1 MTVGIIGTV
10 VNIVGEI
17 IMTDK
22 NKIAKELEAL
32 AYPVNKLKHLD
43 GNPRKGN
50 VEAVAKSYD
59 MFGQRKPIVAT
70 KDGTVISGNHQ
81 LEAVKQLGWDKIA
94 VLFTDDD
101 ELKAKA
107 FALADNRV
115 SDLGT
120 YDKDFLAEMIS
131 SVSSNLEMLEATSFT
146 ETDLEKLIDPEVKE
160 DYTGVSPDQITE
172 SKVNPGDIWKLDNHI
187 IYCGDATDDDNYRSN
202 NAITFTSPPYNVGR
216 SVGSKFGKYQNIED
230 NDDQYLELLTDSML
244 NALDHSQYV
253 FYNLQH
259 LANNKIELIEFLFEF
274 RGEYVDTII
283 WDKKTTAPAV
293 ANNVMNSRFEY
304 IFIFSNKTNKRS
316 ITTGK
321 KFRGTIDNVYAEF
334 GNYGNSEYSKIHK
347 AMFPLHLPEFI
358 YKNFSSVK
366 DRVMDNFMGIGTSLI
381 VAEQLNRKF
390 VGIELDPVYCDLAID
405 RWEKLTNKKA
415 ILIESRS

>member
-1 MTVGIIGTV
+1 
-10 VNIVGEI
+10 
-17 IMTDK
+17 MTDK
-22 NKIAKELEAL
+22 NKIAKELEPL
-32 AYPVNKLKHLD
+32 AYPVDKLKHLD

-120 YDKDFLAEMIS
+120 YDKDFLSEMIS

-146 ETDLEKLIDPEVKE
+146 ETDLEKLINPKVKE
-160 DYTGVSPDQITE
+160 DYAGVSPDQITE
-172 SKVNPGDIWKLDNHI
+172 SKVNPGDIWKLGKHL
-187 IYCGDATDDDNYRSN
+187 IYCGDATDIDNYRKP

-216 SVGSKFGKYQNIED
+216 SVGSKFGKYQNTDD
-230 NDDQYLELLTDSML
+230 NNDQYLDLLNKSMS
-244 NALDHSQYV
+244 NALDTSQYV

-259 LANNKIELIEFLFEF
+259 LANNKIELIDFLYQYKNQ
-274 RGEYVDTII
+274 YVDTII
-283 WDKKTTAPAV
+283 WDKKHTAPAI

-304 IFIFSNKTNKRS
+304 IFIFSNTSNKRT

-321 KFRGTIDNVYAEF
+321 KFRGTIDNVYTEF
-334 GNYGNSEYSKIHK
+334 GNFGNTEYGKIHR

-366 DRVMDNFMGIGTSLI
+366 DQVMDNFMGVGTSLI

-405 RWEKLTNKKA
+405 RWEKISNKKA
-415 ILIESRS
+415 KLIESRS